1 MSKLQLLNEVLDEK
15 LAAVPLEISVV
26 VKTTIAEYQGEIS
39 RLKRAVA
46 RLRRLLDLVFK
57 PEIKL
62 QRLAG
67 L

>member
-1 MSKLQLLNEVLDEK
+1 MSKLQQLNVFLNEQLK
-15 LAAVPLEISVV
+15 AVPLEISVV
-26 VKTTIAEYQGEIS
+26 VKKTIAEYQEEIS
-39 RLKRAVA
+39 RLEQANA

-62 QRLAG
+62 HRLAG

>member
-1 MSKLQLLNEVLDEK
+1 MSKLQQNNVFLNETLT
-15 LAAVPLEISVV
+15 AVPLEISVV
-26 VKTTIAEYQGEIS
+26 VKKTIAEYQEEIY
-39 RLKRAVA
+39 RLKRANA